1 MKFQVQLAEQ
11 IYELVDRHLRKL
23 DQELSKF
30 KMELEADNG
39 GITEIL
45 EQRSLELD
53 NPPPHS
59 SHSVQFYFYASKLD
73 KAQSLFKSQLFF
85 RAEKVP
91 TTIPVMPLRRNLLI
105 QALSQHRMV

>member
-1 MKFQVQLAEQ
+1 MITFYLKLKVQLAEQ

-23 DQELSKF
+23 DQELAKF

-53 NPPPHS
+53 NPTPHT
-59 SHSVQFYFYASKLD
+59 SHTVGY
-73 KAQSLFKSQLFF
+73 
-85 RAEKVP
+85 
-91 TTIPVMPLRRNLLI
+91 
-105 QALSQHRMV
+105 